1 MERFGDEQ
9 LVRFRSVSV
18 GGIDQIHTE
27 LDRALQHLDR
37 VCAVGWPTPNAFARE
52 THRAETEPVH
62 FEIAADLENR
72 VRRRPRRGWRS
83 QDFSARSNSGDR
95 KSTRRNY
102 SQRC

>member
-1 MERFGDEQ
+1 MTSPFGRMERFGDEQ

-52 THRAETEPVH
+52 THRAETEPID

-72 VRRRPRRGWRS
+72 VRRRPRRG
-83 QDFSARSNSGDR
+83 
-95 KSTRRNY
+95 
-102 SQRC
+102 